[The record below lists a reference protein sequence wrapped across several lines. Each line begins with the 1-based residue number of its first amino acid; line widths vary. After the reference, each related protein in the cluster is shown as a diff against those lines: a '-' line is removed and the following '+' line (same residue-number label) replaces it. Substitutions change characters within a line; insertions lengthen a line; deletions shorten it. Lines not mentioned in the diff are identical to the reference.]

1 LGQVGRPV
9 VASVTLQF
17 LVKKP
22 REQRRWNVEKIG
34 LSLVFLVSQLPK
46 ITEKVREKNDVKK
59 I

>member
-1 LGQVGRPV
+1 
-9 VASVTLQF
+9 VTLQF

-22 REQRRWNVEKIG
+22 REQRRWNAEKIG
-34 LSLVFLVSQLPK
+34 LSLAFLVSQLPK